1 MKGEL
6 NVFLR
11 RSQLT
16 VQQVHTLHH
25 QPRGY
30 TDPGQVTLDEKQEL
44 LREKVVLRCNMAQRH
59 YLINLKPLRSTGG
72 GAVKAEGLHVTV
84 TLESLAQGLH
94 QIMAEPISER
104 IKVGEKKEAGTRTLE
119 YCLLNSG

>member
-1 MKGEL
+1 MKGKL

-16 VQQVHTLHH
+16 VQQVHTFHL

-44 LREKVVLRCNMAQRH
+44 LREKVMFRCNMAQRH
-59 YLINLKPLRSTGG
+59 YLINLKPLKHSGRGG
-72 GAVKAEGLHVTV
+72 
-84 TLESLAQGLH
+84 ES
-94 QIMAEPISER
+94 
-104 IKVGEKKEAGTRTLE
+104 
-119 YCLLNSG
+119 